1 METGQKNFLLL
12 PANKGLSLVE
22 TSHIIR
28 IQAIS
33 NYSRIYLDN
42 GRSLTVAKVLAWFDE
57 KLRTLDFIRI
67 HRTHLVNIHFVSGYE
82 HGNDAMLLLQNGDH
96 IHVSRR
102 RKRNLKKK
110 IMSLAA

>member
-1 METGQKNFLLL
+1 METEQRNILLL

-42 GRSLTVAKVLAWFDE
+42 GRSLTVAKVLAWFE
-57 KLRTLDFIRI
+57 ERLQTLDFIRI
-67 HRTHLVNIHFVSGYE
+67 HRTHLVNFRFISGYE
-82 HGNDAMLLLQNGDH
+82 HGNDAKLLLQNGDH
-96 IHVSRR
+96 IDVSRR
-102 RKRNLKKK
+102 RKSVLKKR
-110 IMSLAA
+110 IMALAA